1 MRYNMDKGEFFNILK
16 KELSSR
22 YNIDEKNIDY
32 KTKIQDDIIIDSLG
46 ITELSVYIEEIFD
59 VFITDDELYNCKTVE
74 DMVDL
79 IYKKMEKN
87 NGK

>member
-1 MRYNMDKGEFFNILK
+1 MDKGEFFNILK
-16 KELSSR
+16 KELVSR
-22 YNIDEKNIDY
+22 YGLDENNFDY

>member
-1 MRYNMDKGEFFNILK
+1 MDKGEFFNIIK

-32 KTKIQDDIIIDSLG
+32 KTKILDDIIIDSLG

>member
-1 MRYNMDKGEFFNILK
+1 MDKGEFFNILK

-79 IYKKMEKN
+79 IYKKNGEK
-87 NGK
+87 

>member
-1 MRYNMDKGEFFNILK
+1 MDKGEFFNILK